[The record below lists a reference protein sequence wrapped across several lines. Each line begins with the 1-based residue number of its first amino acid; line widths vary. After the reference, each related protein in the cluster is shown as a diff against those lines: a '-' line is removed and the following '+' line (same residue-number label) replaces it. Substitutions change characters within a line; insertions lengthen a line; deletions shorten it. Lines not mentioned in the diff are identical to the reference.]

1 MPSLR
6 HLFLLTAAKTSNG
19 AKQKPA
25 AYAKKKGSK
34 GWSYGLSAP
43 DSAFL
48 YVLSHALFYERRRQR
63 VKGFGVSATDIPH
76 AGKTPA
82 KRIAEILDKMD
93 YEGSMLYDEYPDKW
107 QLYRLKESIVE
118 ILKNEEDEKEAGSTS
133 PEKWEW
139 MGDMVQLVLYY
150 EIYKRRHGRHSG
162 FLKF

>member
-1 MPSLR
+1 MDYQHRILPFYMSYPTPYFMREEDSVLR
-6 HLFLLTAAKTSNG
+6 DLEYLQQIYPTQAKHL
-19 AKQKPA
+19 Q
-25 AYAKKKGSK
+25 
-34 GWSYGLSAP
+34 
-43 DSAFL
+43 
-48 YVLSHALFYERRRQR
+48 
-63 VKGFGVSATDIPH
+63 
-76 AGKTPA
+76 